1 MGEARLK
8 LTDIKPISSRLIRLE
23 MNTIPRTTI
32 ICAYAPTSAHT
43 DEAKDQFYD
52 ALQNE
57 IDHTRR
63 NRPLIVAG
71 DFNARLHARN
81 VDEHALL
88 GQFIWKRP
96 QRRHGPQHRSKRQQK
111 TLHTTPPNQRPMRPK
126 HPLPKTSTKTHH
138 KPRDRNARPR
148 VHLST

>member
-1 MGEARLK
+1 MQETHQKEQTTEGGTESDMYFASNEKEHIKHTKGKGTGKRKSKHIGTYTVEHAGVGVLLMGEARLK

-88 GQFIWKRP
+88 
-96 QRRHGPQHRSKRQQK
+96 
-111 TLHTTPPNQRPMRPK
+111 
-126 HPLPKTSTKTHH
+126 
-138 KPRDRNARPR
+138 
-148 VHLST
+148 